1 MLFFLILNTSC
12 NKNVK
17 GNNKPENNVHSEKER
32 VIITKSKLDEI
43 EGVWLGEK
51 DINQSISNKNETQ
64 KESLNCLTESDSLK
78 IKNILADLINDL
90 KTDKEESFSAKIVF
104 PKSMFNFKFNNQSEF
119 IRQWNLNDDLKNYLS
134 LDVYDENDEYLKE
147 STLENTKIIYS
158 KLNDNCM
165 RVQFGIG
172 SGLIFTLGKIDN
184 NIKIIEFDIAG

>member
-1 MLFFLILNTSC
+1 MKYIYIIFITLITLNC
-12 NKNVK
+12 KNTNSK
-17 GNNKPENNVHSEKER
+17 KEDSF
-32 VIITKSKLDEI
+32 TH
-43 EGVWLGEK
+43 
-51 DINQSISNKNETQ
+51 NKNETQ